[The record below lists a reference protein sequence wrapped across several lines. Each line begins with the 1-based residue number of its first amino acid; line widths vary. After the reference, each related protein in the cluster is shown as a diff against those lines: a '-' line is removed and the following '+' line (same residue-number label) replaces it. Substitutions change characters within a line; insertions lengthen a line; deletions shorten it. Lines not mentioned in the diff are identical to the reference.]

1 MSSIYNLIPLLFKRK
16 IEALKRENLE
26 FRDKREKRENQR
38 NDRKEK
44 EEENARSI
52 LRLEGCV
59 CVCVRERERRVDM
72 EVIRRK
78 REINAINERERE
90 IML

>member
-16 IEALKRENLE
+16 IETSKRENLE
-26 FRDKREKRENQR
+26 FRDKREKGGNQR

-44 EEENARSI
+44 EEEDARSI

-59 CVCVRERERRVDM
+59 CVCVCVRERER
-72 EVIRRK
+72 
-78 REINAINERERE
+78 EREG
-90 IML
+90 